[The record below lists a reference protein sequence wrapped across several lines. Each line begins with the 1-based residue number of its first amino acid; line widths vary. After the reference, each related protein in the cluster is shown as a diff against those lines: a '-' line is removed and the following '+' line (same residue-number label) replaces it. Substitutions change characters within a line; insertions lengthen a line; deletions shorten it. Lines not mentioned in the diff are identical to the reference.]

1 MKYFVLSDP
10 HGCKDIMVN
19 ELHSKGF
26 VEGSEDMRL
35 IICGDI
41 FDRGT
46 QTTEMYEYLKGL
58 DDQLVF
64 VRGNYEDG
72 LEECYMQFRENGEV
86 EWYHQHNG
94 TVKTMMVLLNNGLLD
109 EVIDWIN
116 NKTIDYFETEHY
128 IFVHGFIP
136 TISYNKFYPDWRNA
150 TKKDWMDARWTNG
163 MDAYFHIKKDLDKTI
178 VCGHRCCGYGNL
190 LYHGEIT
197 DDLGEDTIIE
207 LSDHP
212 FIENHLIAI
221 DSCTAYSGKVNVF
234 SYRRLI

>member
-94 TVKTMMVLLNNGLLD
+94 TVKTMMALLNNGLLD
-109 EVIDWIN
+109 EVID
-116 NKTIDYFETEHY
+116 
-128 IFVHGFIP
+128 
-136 TISYNKFYPDWRNA
+136 
-150 TKKDWMDARWTNG
+150 
-163 MDAYFHIKKDLDKTI
+163 
-178 VCGHRCCGYGNL
+178 
-190 LYHGEIT
+190 
-197 DDLGEDTIIE
+197 
-207 LSDHP
+207 
-212 FIENHLIAI
+212 
-221 DSCTAYSGKVNVF
+221 
-234 SYRRLI
+234 